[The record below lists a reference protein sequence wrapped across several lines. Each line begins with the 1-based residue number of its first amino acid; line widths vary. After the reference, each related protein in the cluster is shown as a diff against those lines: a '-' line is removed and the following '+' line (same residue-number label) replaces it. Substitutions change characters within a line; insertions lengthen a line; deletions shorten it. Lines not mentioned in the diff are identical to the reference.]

1 MKTNRLLG
9 FTMAAGI
16 FCAAGLT
23 AHADTI
29 TTGTTITTDLNGGNP
44 YSGGGIPYNGNSTVT
59 TISGI
64 TGANGGPSDTV
75 TLALAATAYK
85 SDPTPGNPSYGVYT
99 VNTGVDGSGRSLWNY
114 DFYVS
119 SALGNLANYTFSLTE
134 TGPGGTFIFNP
145 LSFISDNGG
154 TAGSNEGNSE
164 SLDYAA
170 FGSPISY
177 NASEAGVYTFTLDV
191 SLGNTQLGGTTITVD
206 DGVPA
211 SVPDSAPTLALLGAS
226 LAGLICFKRAKAAKN
241 SV

>member
-1 MKTNRLLG
+1 
-9 FTMAAGI
+9 MAAGI

-29 TTGTTITTDLNGGNP
+29 TTGTTIPGEAIGANP
-44 YSGGGIPYNGNSTVT
+44 YGGSGIPFDGNSTVT

-64 TGANGGPSDTV
+64 GIIGANGGPSSDTV
-75 TLALAATAYK
+75 TLALAATAHG
-85 SDPTPGNPSYGVYT
+85 SSNPTPGNPSYGVYT
-99 VNTGVDGSGRSLWNY
+99 VNPGLSGGRSLWNY

-134 TGPGGTFIFNP
+134 TGPGGNFTFNP
-145 LSFISDNGG
+145 LLILDNVG

-164 SLDYAA
+164 SLDFAA
-170 FGSPISY
+170 FGVPISY
-177 NASEAGVYTFTLDV
+177 NPNTAGIYTFTLDV
-191 SLGNTQLGGTTITVD
+191 SLDGSQLGGTGITVD

-226 LAGLICFKRAKAAKN
+226 LAGLICFKRAKTAKDPV
-241 SV
+241 SVLLS